1 MFLDDIRKA
10 GEIAGN
16 RCADKAAQLDP
27 DFRQKAAAVI
37 LDHLR
42 IVGECSGEEL
52 TDLAI
57 AKGVKPHDA
66 RAFGPVFA
74 ALNREGKIRSA
85 GFCLRKKGHGTAGGR
100 VWALCAA

>member
-16 RCADKAAQLDP
+16 RCADKAERADP
-27 DFRQKAAAVI
+27 EFRAKAATAI
-37 LDHLR
+37 LEHLKV
-42 IVGECSGEEL
+42 VGECSGEEL
-52 TDLAI
+52 TDIAI
-57 AKGVKPHDA
+57 AKGAKPHDA

-74 ALNREGKIRSA
+74 ALSREGKIRSA